1 MESASRPL
9 SLSLYFLPFL
19 APGHMIPL
27 FEMSR
32 LFAAR
37 GHRVTIITTPA
48 NAQLLHTTISKDS
61 SSGHHIS
68 AHTFPFPS
76 KQVGLPDGLENLFNV
91 YDIDT
96 ATKIHTGMHLLR
108 EKIEQFITANP
119 PDCIF
124 SDMFHPWTADLAIKL
139 RIPRIV
145 FHATCIF
152 AMSLKDSMRKPDSP
166 HLSVQSEDEPFL
178 IPGLPHPITM
188 TKSELPDYVRT
199 ANGYTQL
206 MEQFREA
213 ELKSYGVLVNN
224 FYELDSDYCEHYKKI
239 MGHKVFHV
247 GPAALIHRNAA
258 EQADRVHKAVVGE
271 HECLSFLNS
280 KKPNSVL
287 YVCFGS
293 ACIFP
298 NDQLMEL
305 ASGIE
310 ASGHQFIWVV
320 FGKEENEEEE
330 EKNKWLPK
338 GFEERTKGKGMII
351 RGWAPQVLILDHPSV
366 GGFLTHC
373 GWNSVIEG
381 VSAGL
386 PFITWP
392 LYAEHFYNEKLV
404 TQVLGVGVEVGKKDW
419 NLWIDAGKNLVR
431 TQDIEAAVRRVMDGG
446 DAAVMMRE
454 KAKMLGEMA
463 QKAVKEGGSSHRN
476 LTVLIKELDQLRDQR
491 AKDD

>member
-1 MESASRPL
+1 MESPSRP
-9 SLSLYFLPFL
+9 LSLYFLPFL
-19 APGHMIPL
+19 SPGHMIPL

-32 LFAAR
+32 LFSAR

-61 SSGHHIS
+61 SSGHPIS

-76 KQVGLPDGLENLFNV
+76 KQVGLPDGIENLFNV

-166 HLSVQSEDEPFL
+166 HLSVQSDDEPFL

-199 ANGYTQL
+199 PNGYTQL

-224 FYELDSDYCEHYKKI
+224 FYELESDYCEHYKKI

-298 NDQLMEL
+298 SDQLMEL

-320 FGKEENEEEE
+320 FGKEENENEE

-386 PFITWP
+386 PLITWP

-419 NLWIDAGKNLVR
+419 NLWIDAGKNVVR
-431 TQDIEAAVRRVMDGG
+431 RENIEAAVRRVMDSG
-446 DAAVMMRE
+446 DPAAEMMRE

-463 QKAVKEGGSSHRN
+463 HKAVKEGGSSHRN
-476 LTVLIKELDQLRDQR
+476 LTVLIEELEQLRDQ
-491 AKDD
+491 KVKGN